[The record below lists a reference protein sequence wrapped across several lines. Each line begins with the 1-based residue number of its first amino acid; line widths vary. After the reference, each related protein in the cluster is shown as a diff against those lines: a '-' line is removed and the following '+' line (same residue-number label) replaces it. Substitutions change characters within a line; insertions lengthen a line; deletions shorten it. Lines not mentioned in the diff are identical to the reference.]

1 MSNSGTASSRPKER
15 KRSWKNV
22 NSSPA
27 GCSGGAFPLAP
38 LLRRAMDDAQVSGEH
53 YRGGWFDIGTPERL
67 QEVNDVVINR
77 Q

>member
-1 MSNSGTASSRPKER
+1 
-15 KRSWKNV
+15 
-22 NSSPA
+22 
-27 GCSGGAFPLAP
+27 
-38 LLRRAMDDAQVSGEH
+38 MDDAQVSGVH